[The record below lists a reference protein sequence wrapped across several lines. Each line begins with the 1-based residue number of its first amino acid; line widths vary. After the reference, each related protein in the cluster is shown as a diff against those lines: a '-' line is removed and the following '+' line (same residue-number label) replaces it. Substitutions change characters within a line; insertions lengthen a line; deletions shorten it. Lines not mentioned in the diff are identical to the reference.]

1 MSHRNSLTS
10 LKVLLANF
18 HATNTIIISFL
29 PLYLAYKGL
38 NGTEIG
44 WVLAIGPFA
53 SIISQPFWGYLS
65 DKYKTIK
72 KLLIV
77 SILGMLIGSIIFFH
91 VNHLIA
97 ILVFGAIFYFFSS
110 PVGALSDSLAQRRAH
125 ELRISFGPIRMWGS
139 IGFGFS
145 TLVIGEILTKTS
157 VEYMVWPYVIL
168 GSILL
173 VVAFTISDVKVD
185 STPIQLRDINK
196 LVQNKAFV
204 LFLIIMMF
212 ITITHRANDSFIGLY
227 ITGFGGTERLVGI
240 AWFIGVISEA
250 AVFALAGFWFRRYN
264 PLIFIIIASSI
275 FAIRWFLYGI
285 TSDPITIIVLQVLH
299 GATFAVF
306 YFSAFDYVSKIIPQN
321 LQSTGHL
328 VYYSMFFGVSGI
340 IGSMGGGII
349 FEVYDGATLYLTMG
363 VLAIIGTIC
372 FIVYLYFL
380 KQKKGKL
387 SLI

>member
-1 MSHRNSLTS
+1 LTRSHSLTS

-72 KLLIV
+72 RFLII
-77 SILGMLIGSIIFFH
+77 SIIGMLIGSIIFFQ
-91 VNHLIA
+91 VNHIIA

-110 PVGALSDSLAQRRAH
+110 PVGALSDSLAQRRAQ
-125 ELRISFGPIRMWGS
+125 ELRISFGSIRTWGS

-145 TLVIGEILTKTS
+145 TLIIGEILNNTG

-173 VVAFTISDVKVD
+173 IVAFKISDVKVD
-185 STPIQLRDINK
+185 STPVQVRDISK
-196 LVQNKAFV
+196 LIQNKPFI
-204 LFLIIMMF
+204 LFLLIMMF
-212 ITITHRANDSFIGLY
+212 IAITHRANDSFIGLY
-227 ITGFGGTERLVGI
+227 ITGFGATERLVGI

-250 AVFALAGFWFRRYN
+250 AVFALAGFWFRKFN
-264 PLIFIIIASSI
+264 PLTFIVIASFI
-275 FAIRWFLYGI
+275 FAVRWFLYGI
-285 TSDPITIIVLQVLH
+285 IIDPFIIISLQFLH
-299 GATFAVF
+299 GISFAVF
-306 YFSAFDYVSKIIPQN
+306 YFAAFYYVTKIIPQN

-328 VYYSMFFGVSGI
+328 VYYSVFFGVSGI
-340 IGSMGGGII
+340 IGSMGGGMILEK
-349 FEVYDGATLYLTMG
+349 FNGEALYLSMG
-363 VLAIIGTIC
+363 VLATIGMISFIIYTYI
-372 FIVYLYFL
+372 L
-380 KQKKGKL
+380 KQKKY
-387 SLI
+387 I

>member
-1 MSHRNSLTS
+1 LTRSHSLTS

-72 KLLIV
+72 RFLII
-77 SILGMLIGSIIFFH
+77 SIIGMLIGSIIFFQ
-91 VNHLIA
+91 VNHIIA

-110 PVGALSDSLAQRRAH
+110 PVGALSDSLAQRRAQ
-125 ELRISFGPIRMWGS
+125 ELRISFGSIRTWGS

-145 TLVIGEILTKTS
+145 TLIIGEILNNTG

-173 VVAFTISDVKVD
+173 IVAFKISDVKVD
-185 STPIQLRDINK
+185 STPVQVRDISK
-196 LVQNKAFV
+196 LIQNKPFI
-204 LFLIIMMF
+204 LFLLIMMF
-212 ITITHRANDSFIGLY
+212 IAITHRANDSFIGLY
-227 ITGFGGTERLVGI
+227 ITGFGATERLVGI

-250 AVFALAGFWFRRYN
+250 AVFALAGFWFRKFN
-264 PLIFIIIASSI
+264 PLTFIVIASFI
-275 FAIRWFLYGI
+275 FAVRWFLYGI
-285 TSDPITIIVLQVLH
+285 ITDPFIIISLQFLH
-299 GATFAVF
+299 GITFAVF
-306 YFSAFDYVSKIIPQN
+306 YFAAFYYVTKIIPQN

-328 VYYSMFFGVSGI
+328 VYYSVFFGVSGI
-340 IGSMGGGII
+340 IGSMGGGMILEK
-349 FEVYDGATLYLTMG
+349 FNGEALYLSMG
-363 VLAIIGTIC
+363 VLATIGMISFIIYTYI
-372 FIVYLYFL
+372 L
-380 KQKKGKL
+380 KQKKY
-387 SLI
+387 I

>member
-1 MSHRNSLTS
+1 MTRSHSLTS

-72 KLLIV
+72 RFLII
-77 SILGMLIGSIIFFH
+77 SIIGMLIGSIIFFQ
-91 VNHLIA
+91 VNHIIA

-110 PVGALSDSLAQRRAH
+110 PVGALSDSLAQRRAQ
-125 ELRISFGPIRMWGS
+125 ELRISFGSIRTWGS

-145 TLVIGEILTKTS
+145 TLIIGEILNNTG

-173 VVAFTISDVKVD
+173 IVAFKISDVKVD
-185 STPIQLRDINK
+185 STPVQVRDISK
-196 LVQNKAFV
+196 LIQNKPFI
-204 LFLIIMMF
+204 LFLLIMMF
-212 ITITHRANDSFIGLY
+212 IAITHRANDSFIGLY
-227 ITGFGGTERLVGI
+227 ITGFGATERLVGI

-250 AVFALAGFWFRRYN
+250 AVFALAGFWFRKFN
-264 PLIFIIIASSI
+264 PLTFIVIASFI
-275 FAIRWFLYGI
+275 FAVRWFLYGI
-285 TSDPITIIVLQVLH
+285 ITDPFIIISLQFLH
-299 GATFAVF
+299 GITFAVF
-306 YFSAFDYVSKIIPQN
+306 YFAAFYYVTKIIPQN

-328 VYYSMFFGVSGI
+328 VYYSVFFGVSGI
-340 IGSMGGGII
+340 IGSMGGGMILEK
-349 FEVYDGATLYLTMG
+349 FNGEALYLSMG
-363 VLAIIGTIC
+363 VLATIGMISFIIYTYI
-372 FIVYLYFL
+372 L
-380 KQKKGKL
+380 KQKKY
-387 SLI
+387 I